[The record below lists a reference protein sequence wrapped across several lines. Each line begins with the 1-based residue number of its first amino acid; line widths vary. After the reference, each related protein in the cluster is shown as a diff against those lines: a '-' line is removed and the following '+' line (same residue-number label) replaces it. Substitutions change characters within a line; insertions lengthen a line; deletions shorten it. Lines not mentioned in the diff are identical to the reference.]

1 MTPRTFA
8 DELLIIGL
16 IDHLD
21 ASYAYTVVAPEEP
34 EATVFS
40 DCRAGAIGL
49 LTVLL
54 VEGAIEP
61 IVEDGDAWTGASRPT
76 GEVVLDLTRGWLKEW
91 PDDVPTPG
99 ALGWF
104 RLTSLGEDLAKSRLE
119 LEDH

>member
-49 LTVLL
+49 LTILL
-54 VEGAIEP
+54 VQGAIEP
-61 IVEDGDAWTGASRPT
+61 LVEDGDAWTAASRPT
-76 GEVVLDLTRGWLKEW
+76 GEVVLDLTRGWLTEW
-91 PDDVPTPG
+91 PDDAPTPG

-104 RLTSLGEDLAKSRLE
+104 RLTSRGEELAKGRLE
-119 LEDH
+119 LEEH